1 METLITLRE
10 NALQKRH
17 QTELEIID
25 HMYNSNR
32 VSPNTYNNKKIEI
45 ERWVENEKKEL
56 LKTKTEIEKG
66 WKIVEETFQRT

>member
-1 METLITLRE
+1 METLIILRE

-32 VSPNTYNNKKIEI
+32 VSPKTYQSKKIEI

-56 LKTKTEIEKG
+56 LKTKSEIEKG